1 MRTLRIRAYHEMLRG
16 GVAGEGGLWGTVQR
30 TRWGEVEEMAI
41 LGCRAC
47 VENRNLGDSV
57 ENR

>member
-1 MRTLRIRAYHEMLRG
+1 MLRG
-16 GVAGEGGLWGTVQR
+16 GVAGEGGLWGIVQR